1 MEHILY
7 SINAPQNIN
16 EIWGLD
22 LRGSTVQYP
31 KLLRLQ
37 VDYCR

>member
-22 LRGSTVQYP
+22 LRGSTVYAIS
-31 KLLRLQ
+31 KIASQ
-37 VDYCR
+37 VDYCS